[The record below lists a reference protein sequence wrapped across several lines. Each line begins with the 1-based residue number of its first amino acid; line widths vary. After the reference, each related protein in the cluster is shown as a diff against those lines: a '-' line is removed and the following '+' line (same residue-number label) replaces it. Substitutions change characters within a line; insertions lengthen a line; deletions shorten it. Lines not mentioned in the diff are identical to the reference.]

1 MEDLRRQD
9 AQDDA
14 KLLAAL
20 DGLKAPRRGDGV
32 RPENREAKFGSWF
45 LRDRLHPV
53 LGTGDDLCGG
63 ELEVD
68 ALDLAVG
75 RFDGA
80 SVIVIFRIV
89 WGLAG
94 GIAAADGAG
103 VGHFALDGAQEAV
116 GKFRDDRVGCR
127 AGFGFGGPDAEDE
140 PDECDWKP
148 GQTRGFPDSEDGDD
162 CEGKEAN
169 KQVRGSQVLVAGQD
183 DSGQEKQGRVEERDQ
198 GCGCRGYPCLTGTSD
213 WFESWIGR
221 GHRKRRE
228 AYWLDRR

>member
-53 LGTGDDLCGG
+53 LGAGDDLCGG

-103 VGHFALDGAQEAV
+103 VGHCAFDGAQEAV
-116 GKFRDDRVGCR
+116 GELRDDRVGCG

-148 GQTRGFPDSEDGDD
+148 GQTRGFPDSE
-162 CEGKEAN
+162 
-169 KQVRGSQVLVAGQD
+169 
-183 DSGQEKQGRVEERDQ
+183 
-198 GCGCRGYPCLTGTSD
+198 
-213 WFESWIGR
+213 
-221 GHRKRRE
+221 
-228 AYWLDRR
+228 